1 MLPSERRPA
10 KGAETLVRLATSTPQ
25 EDWKF
30 DEHCKD
36 KEISKGTRQANDPDL
51 ANGLWELSAKL
62 TNLK

>member
-1 MLPSERRPA
+1 
-10 KGAETLVRLATSTPQ
+10 VHLARCYPPKEGQPRAPKRS
-25 EDWKF
+25 F